1 MTKGWEGLP
10 GGGLAIKQGMG
21 AGGGGR
27 KQGIKFNQMDR
38 LFSYSSITAPKE
50 EEFKAGIAGSL

>member
-1 MTKGWEGLP
+1 
-10 GGGLAIKQGMG
+10 MG